1 MTIWCE
7 NCGEKNMTAENVP
20 YPGTGKEKPW
30 EERPWC
36 NKCKPCSDWCETI
49 KKYDE
54 DGKVIADCCG
64 SNFNKG
70 KGPKNIP
77 IFNTTY
83 VGRAKRHI
91 PVEFFDY
98 YDCTKQRGGTCGTTD
113 NKATNEF
120 KCKCSDGRCE
130 LVCGTFSSVAG
141 KKQYEKEKKNNVL
154 KFNNNYVGS
163 SKKAEYARYI
173 KRTRGTETFASKKI
187 KSTQVKKRVN
197 DQIDHFDCDCENSQI
212 NSYYKSNLLRFN
224 FTVVP
229 SSYKDTSV
237 A

>member
-7 NCGEKNMTAENVP
+7 NCDEKNMTAEDVS
-20 YPGTGKEKPW
+20 YPAVDK
-30 EERPWC
+30 RPWC
-36 NKCKPCSDWCETI
+36 NKCKPCSDWCETTS
-49 KKYDE
+49 
-54 DGKVIADCCG
+54 DCNG

-98 YDCTKQRGGTCGTTD
+98 YDCTKQRGGTCGSTNNTATD
-113 NKATNEF
+113 EF

-130 LVCGTFSSVAG
+130 LVCGTFDSAAD
-141 KKQYEKEKKNNVL
+141 KTQYEKEKKNNVL
-154 KFNNNYVGS
+154 KFNNNYIGS

-187 KSTQVKKRVN
+187 KSTQVKNRVN
-197 DQIDHFDCDCENSQI
+197 CQLDQFPTYCANNLQRFD
-212 NSYYKSNLLRFN
+212 
-224 FTVVP
+224 FTVLP
-229 SSYKDTSV
+229 TNYKDTSV
-237 A
+237 P

>member
-7 NCGEKNMTAENVP
+7 SCGEKNMTAENVP
-20 YPGTGKEKPW
+20 YPEADS
-30 EERPWC
+30 RSWC
-36 NKCKPCSDWCETI
+36 NKCKPCSDWCETT
-49 KKYDE
+49 
-54 DGKVIADCCG
+54 GDCNG
-64 SNFNKG
+64 SNYNKG

-98 YDCTKQRGGTCGTTD
+98 YDCTKQRGGTCG
-113 NKATNEF
+113 ATNNIATDKF
-120 KCKCSDGRCE
+120 KCNCSDGRCE
-130 LVCGTFSSVAG
+130 LVCGTFSSVAD

-187 KSTQVKKRVN
+187 KSTQVKNRVN
-197 DQIDHFDCDCENSQI
+197 CQLNQFPTYCTNNLQRFD
-212 NSYYKSNLLRFN
+212 

>member
-20 YPGTGKEKPW
+20 YPEADK
-30 EERPWC
+30 RSWC
-36 NKCKPCSDWCETI
+36 NKCGPCSDWCETT
-49 KKYDE
+49 
-54 DGKVIADCCG
+54 GDCNG
-64 SNFNKG
+64 SHFNKG
-70 KGPKNIP
+70 NRPKNIP

-98 YDCTKQRGGTCGTTD
+98 YDCTKQRGGTCGSGSTN
-113 NKATNEF
+113 NKASNEF
-120 KCKCSDGRCE
+120 KSKCSAGRCE
-130 LVCGTFSSVAG
+130 LVCGTFVSND
-141 KKQYEKEKKNNVL
+141 KDDYFLEKKNNTL
-154 KFNNNYVGS
+154 KFNNNYIGS

-187 KSTQVKKRVN
+187 KSTEVKNRVN
-197 DQIDHFDCDCENSQI
+197 CQLNYFPTYCSNNLKRFD
-212 NSYYKSNLLRFN
+212 
-224 FTVVP
+224 FTKVP
-229 SSYKDTSV
+229 ISYKDTSV

>member
-20 YPGTGKEKPW
+20 YPDADK
-30 EERPWC
+30 RSWC
-36 NKCKPCSDWCETI
+36 NKCKPCSDWCETT
-49 KKYDE
+49 
-54 DGKVIADCCG
+54 GDCSG
-64 SNFNKG
+64 NAYNKG

-98 YDCTKQRGGTCGTTD
+98 YDCTKQRGGTCGST
-113 NKATNEF
+113 NNIATPEF

-130 LVCGTFSSVAG
+130 LVCAKFDSVAN
-141 KKQYEKEKKNNVL
+141 KTKYEKEKKNNVL
-154 KFNNNYVGS
+154 KFNNNYIGS

-187 KSTQVKKRVN
+187 KSTLVKERVN
-197 DQIDHFDCDCENSQI
+197 CQIDKFPTYCAN
-212 NSYYKSNLLRFN
+212 NLQRFN

-237 A
+237 PP

>member
-7 NCGEKNMTAENVP
+7 NCDEKNMTAENVP
-20 YPGTGKEKPW
+20 YPDADK
-30 EERPWC
+30 RSWC
-36 NKCKPCSDWCETI
+36 NKCKPCSDWCENTS
-49 KKYDE
+49 
-54 DGKVIADCCG
+54 DCNG
-64 SNFNKG
+64 SHFNKG

-91 PVEFFDY
+91 PVEFLDY

-120 KCKCSDGRCE
+120 KSLCSAGRCE
-130 LVCGTFSSVAG
+130 LVCGTFQPSGSKTAVEN
-141 KKQYEKEKKNNVL
+141 KKTYEKEKKNNVL

-197 DQIDHFDCDCENSQI
+197 DQIDYFDCDCKNSQI
-212 NSYYKSNLLRFN
+212 NSYYKSNLRRFN
-224 FTVVP
+224 FTVLP
-229 SSYKDTSV
+229 TNYKDTSV
-237 A
+237 